1 MITKPEKELPIPDY
15 LRTSTLP
22 GIPDAINNLPRIND
36 AISKYQQT
44 LEREAAHLIPKNPKT
59 LMGATKVPN
68 ASVTPF
74 TALIRLAQALE
85 YGAFHAP
92 RRDTEQKGYGPFNW
106 RDNPIEYVTYI
117 EATQRHLASAADRE
131 DVDPDTGEF
140 KVQHLWEAMASLAIL
155 IDAIEHETV
164 IDNRPANAKG
174 RVAWMLRDL
183 RKKS

>member
-1 MITKPEKELPIPDY
+1 MTTKSERELPIPDY
-15 LRTSTLP
+15 LRAPVMEQALK
-22 GIPDAINNLPRIND
+22 LPRGYGCPTVEQVTGGRV
-36 AISKYQQT
+36 S
-44 LEREAAHLIPKNPKT
+44 NPKS

-106 RDNPIEYVTYI
+106 RDNPIEYMTYI
-117 EATQRHLASAADRE
+117 EAAQRHLASAADRE
-131 DVDPDTGEF
+131 DIDPDTGES
-140 KVQHLWEAMASLAIL
+140 KVEHLWEAMASLAIL
-155 IDAIEHETV
+155 IDATEHKTV

-174 RVAWMLRDL
+174 RVAEMLRAL
-183 RKKS
+183 RKKP

>member
-1 MITKPEKELPIPDY
+1 MITKSEKELPIPDY
-15 LRTSTLP
+15 LRLQQNVVNAGSGATYGYREGAQEGSTL
-22 GIPDAINNLPRIND
+22 AANLPG
-36 AISKYQQT
+36 AQ
-44 LEREAAHLIPKNPKT
+44 NPKT